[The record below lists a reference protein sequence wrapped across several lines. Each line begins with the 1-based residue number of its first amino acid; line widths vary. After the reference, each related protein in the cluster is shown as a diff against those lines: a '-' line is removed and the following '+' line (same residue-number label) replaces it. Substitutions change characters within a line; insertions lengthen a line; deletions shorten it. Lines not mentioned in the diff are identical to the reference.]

1 VSRLDQRADAGTD
14 ASGQRDRP
22 PVATRLAPYAL
33 WLVFTVAYATVSL
46 QRFGRFET
54 PSWDNAI
61 FTQAIAGYA
70 NLGAPVVDIKGP
82 GFNILGDHFSPI
94 IALVAPFYRIFPD
107 PRTLLVAQAVAVGF
121 SVVPIARLAI
131 RRLGLGSGLAVAVA
145 YGLSFGIA
153 AAIYVDF
160 HEVAFAAVL
169 LALAG
174 EAYVDRRWGRVAL
187 WAGLLLLVKEDL
199 GLTVVAVG
207 AAVAVSGARKIGL
220 LLAVGG
226 LLGFALVLLV
236 LIPAAN
242 PDGVYDYVDV
252 LGGGSGGAGPVAT
265 LVTQWDTKVMT
276 VLVTLGVTGF
286 LALRSP
292 WVLVVGPTLAWRF
305 VGDNAYYWDTDFH
318 YSLVLMPV
326 VFVAMVDAMARV
338 REERGWVGRYAVH
351 APAVAVAVAL
361 ALLPQYPLAGLVQP
375 GTYAESPRGRSA
387 EDVIAALPAGASVE
401 TDIGLITHLAG
412 DRPVYWVGT
421 IGAAVPDYMLIDQQ
435 AGWGG
440 TAPDVVQYAEQQHPG
455 TSYEEVFSRDG
466 YLLARRT
473 S

>member
-1 VSRLDQRADAGTD
+1 MSRLDQRAAAETGAARQHDSSQTLA
-14 ASGQRDRP
+14 
-22 PVATRLAPYAL
+22 RLVPYAL
-33 WLVFTVAYATVSL
+33 GAVLAAAYATLSV
-46 QRFGRFET
+46 QRFSRFDT

-131 RRLGLGSGLAVAVA
+131 RRLGLGSGLAVAMA

-153 AAIYVDF
+153 SAVYVDF
-160 HEVAFAAVL
+160 HEVAFAAPL

-174 EAYVDRRWGRVAL
+174 EAYVDRRWGPVAL
-187 WAGLLLLVKEDL
+187 WAGPLLLVKEDL

-207 AAVAVSGARKIGL
+207 AAVAVSGAKKIGSL
-220 LLAVGG
+220 LMVGG
-226 LLGFALVLLV
+226 LAGFALVLLV
-236 LIPAAN
+236 LIPAVN
-242 PDGVYDYVDV
+242 PGGGYDYVDV
-252 LGGGSGGAGPVAT
+252 LGGGSAGVGPVAT
-265 LVTQWDTKVMT
+265 LMTQWDTKAMT

-292 WVLVVGPTLAWRF
+292 WVLVAGPTLAWRF

-326 VFVAMVDAMARV
+326 VFVAMLDAIVRV
-338 REERGWVGRYAVH
+338 REHPSSWIGRYAVH

-375 GTYAESPRGRSA
+375 QTYAESVRADAA
-387 EDVIAALPAGASVE
+387 EAVIAEVPVGASVE
-401 TDIGLITHLAG
+401 SDIGLITHLAA
-412 DRPVYWVGT
+412 DRQVYWTGTVGS
-421 IGAAVPDYMLIDQQ
+421 AVPDYVLIDTE
-435 AGWGG
+435 AGWN
-440 TAPDVVQYAEQQHPG
+440 TTPDVARYAEQQHPG
-455 TSYEEVFSRDG
+455 TSYDEVFSRDG